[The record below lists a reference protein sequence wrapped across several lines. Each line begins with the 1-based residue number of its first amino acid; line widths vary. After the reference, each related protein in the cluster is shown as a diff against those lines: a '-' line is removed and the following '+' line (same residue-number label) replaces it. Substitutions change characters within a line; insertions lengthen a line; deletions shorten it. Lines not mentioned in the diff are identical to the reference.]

1 MSKILV
7 GLDPRTESALSEFS
21 NAAESFADDFKKS
34 LKAGGDDV
42 RKAIAQAFQIGA
54 DASAK
59 GVTKAFNNAT
69 KSVVDAQNKLLEEQK
84 KFAEEEAALQKQIDE
99 AAEESVKNEL
109 TQKKQEL
116 TKELAKRRQEANNT
130 ARKAMQAFEDQ
141 SRKSLARIEEQQ
153 KILKDAQ
160 ESSAKLLRTRL
171 QEGGELAGEALSGAL
186 TVSAEDFGKILTGSI
201 AKSGTII
208 SRMSARAL
216 ERRAAGRAPG
226 EKAGGMDAL
235 LAVGT
240 KLGPVLLGLSAVVA
254 GLAAVAFAADGQVR
268 EFNKTILEAAP
279 AVDLFGKTVFDSGF
293 NLKTSLKEIRDAAIE
308 FSDITKVSAQ
318 DALNLITKFNESGIA
333 LNQLRSEFSK
343 TGSATEAYTEMAM
356 FANTYT
362 RALGIS
368 VDDLTTQFS
377 FMFGK
382 MGMGLNSIKDSFGA
396 ITAGAQVAGLNV
408 KDFFTA
414 VSQTTSGLALYNIRL
429 DKTATQLLG
438 LMKIMD
444 KQKAQELL
452 ESKEMGG
459 QGIEERFKA
468 GMLVGGRGQ
477 KIFQAALKDQMANFT
492 KDYGDAFGD
501 VLKDKLDPKVL
512 AQMSGKEFGAL
523 QRKIEEKE
531 GVPPEQKAMASQR
544 LEKLRK
550 VAQGAQGGAM
560 GMAKGMSGLS
570 GLSDVAMRLTQG
582 MSLVGAQSLD
592 EMGYIARKNFED
604 LSGISGENFDQMASL
619 LNRYQ
624 ADPEMAGKTIPE
636 ILEAMAS
643 GKMPMT
649 EADKKLFDKISE
661 QKPKSME
668 QLAQDQVNATVSV
681 TDVLKNKIAGL
692 LESIGSTLTDI
703 FDGLANFT
711 DKFSDAKKKREERL
725 GVEQEVKG
733 AKETSGSLG
742 ESIKALESTLAAE
755 MAKPESKERDAAVA
769 ALGETV
775 STLKAQKAEADKRK
789 EIGEKTLAGM
799 GKGLSKAN
807 AEAGALGVAPSQAAP
822 GFGEAMSVA
831 GKAVLGIRSEPTRTE
846 EKVLEENIAQ
856 KDIAL
861 KKAAD
866 DIIAQKKMEDLL
878 KENEKQNI
886 EIVDTLEEGQALSQL
901 ETQYGSAVGA
911 AIGGDISF
919 LRKAIGSDKAAKA
932 LAAKAGFPV
941 DDFIYRGDGTRGTI
955 NPINKRDEFFGAKP
969 GGAIDKAING
979 GGGGVVNI
987 YISGDEAKV
996 YNVVKR
1002 VIQES
1007 GLRAPAGGR

>member
-7 GLDPRTESALSEFS
+7 GLDPGTESTLSGF
-21 NAAESFADDFKKS
+21 NKAADSFAADFKKS

-59 GVTKAFNNAT
+59 KVSLAFTNAT
-69 KSVVDAQNKLLEEQK
+69 KSVVEAQEKLLKEQE
-84 KFAEEEAALQKQIDE
+84 KFAEEEAELQKKIDE

-109 TQKKQEL
+109 KQKKQEL
-116 TKELAKRRQEANNT
+116 TNELAKRRQEANLI

-171 QEGGELAGEALSGAL
+171 QEGGESAGQALTGAL

-201 AKSGTII
+201 AKSGTIL

-235 LAVGT
+235 LAIGT

-268 EFNKTILEAAP
+268 EFNKTILDAAP

-293 NLKTSLKEIRDAAIE
+293 NLKTSLKEVRDAAVA
-308 FSDITKVSAQ
+308 FSDITKVSVQ
-318 DALNLITKFNESGIA
+318 DALNLITKFNDSGIA
-333 LNQLRSEFSK
+333 LSQLRSEFSK
-343 TGSATEAYTEMAM
+343 TGDAVGLYTEMAM

-362 RALGIS
+362 LALGIS
-368 VDDLTTQFS
+368 VEDLTTQFS

-382 MGMGLNSIKDSFGA
+382 MGMGLDSIKGSFAA

-444 KQKAQELL
+444 KEKAQELL
-452 ESKEMGG
+452 QSKEMGG

-468 GMLVGGRGQ
+468 GMLVGKRGQ

-492 KDYGDAFGD
+492 NDYGETFAETLGEIDMS
-501 VLKDKLDPKVL
+501 KLAK
-512 AQMSGKEFGAL
+512 MSGKELGGLQQAL
-523 QRKIEEKE
+523 IAEGRRK
-531 GVPPEQKAMASQR
+531 GLAPEQAAMAGQR

-550 VAQGAQGGAM
+550 TAQGAQGGAM
-560 GMAKGMSGLS
+560 NMAKGMSGLS

-604 LSGISGENFDQMASL
+604 LSGISGEKFDDMASL

-624 ADPEMAGKTIPE
+624 AQFPKDTIPQ
-636 ILEAMAS
+636 ILQRMAS
-643 GKMPMT
+643 GEVPMT
-649 EADKKLFDKISE
+649 EADKKLFDELSK

-668 QLAQDQVNATVSV
+668 QLAQDQVDATTSV
-681 TDVLKNKIAGL
+681 TDILKNKIAGL
-692 LESIGSTLTDI
+692 LESIGSSLSDI
-703 FDGLANFT
+703 FDGLSNIPLFGG
-711 DKFSDAKKKREERL
+711 DAKKKREERL
-725 GVEQEVKG
+725 GVEEEVRG

-742 ESIKALESTLAAE
+742 ESIKALESTIAAE
-755 MAKPESKERDAAVA
+755 MAKPESKERDAAVKG
-769 ALGETV
+769 LEETV
-775 STLKAQKAEADKRK
+775 TNLKAQKAEADKRK

-799 GKGLSKAN
+799 GKGKTMAQAQ
-807 AEAGALGVAPSQAAP
+807 AEVLGVTTTKTRETPAVP
-822 GFGEAMSVA
+822 GLTNLMGGQVIE
-831 GKAVLGIRSEPTRTE
+831 KTQEELLKENTAV
-846 EKVLEENIAQ
+846 

-866 DIIAQKKMEDLL
+866 DTIAQKKREDEAKEQKKRDEDLKKAL
-878 KENEKQNI
+878 
-886 EIVDTLEEGQALSQL
+886 EIKDARSLL
-901 ETQYGSAVGA
+901 TQTYGADAVMA
-911 AIGGDISF
+911 AIGGDV
-919 LRKAIGSDKAAKA
+919 KA
-932 LAAKAGFPV
+932 LKAKIGKDKGGIQTATKAGFSLQ
-941 DDFIYRGDGTRGTI
+941 DFIYRGDGTRGTI

>member
-7 GLDPRTESALSEFS
+7 GLDSRTESTLSEFS
-21 NAAESFADDFKKS
+21 NAADSFANDFKKS

-59 GVTKAFNNAT
+59 GVTKAFTNAT

-84 KFAEEEAALQKQIDE
+84 KFAEEEAELQKKIDE

-109 TQKKQEL
+109 KQKKQEL
-116 TKELAKRRQEANNT
+116 TNELAKRRQEANLI

-160 ESSAKLLRTRL
+160 ESSAKLYRTRL
-171 QEGGELAGEALSGAL
+171 QEGGELAGEALTGAL

-201 AKSGTII
+201 AKSGTIL

-268 EFNKTILEAAP
+268 EFNKTILDAAP

-293 NLKTSLKEIRDAAIE
+293 NLKTSLKEVRDAAVA

-318 DALNLITKFNESGIA
+318 DGLNLITKFNESGIA
-333 LNQLRSEFSK
+333 LSQLRSEFSK

-382 MGMGLNSIKDSFGA
+382 MGMGLDSIKDSFGA

-429 DKTATQLLG
+429 DKTAAQLVG

-444 KQKAQELL
+444 KEKAQELL
-452 ESKEMGG
+452 QSKEMGG

-477 KIFQAALKDQMANFT
+477 KIFQAALSSQMESFT
-492 KDYGDAFGD
+492 KDYGDTFGD

-512 AQMSGKEFGAL
+512 AKMSGKEFGAL
-523 QRKIEEKE
+523 QRKIEEE
-531 GVPPEQKAMASQR
+531 GAKKGLPPEQAAMAGQR

-624 ADPEMAGKTIPE
+624 AAPENAGKSIPE

-643 GKMPMT
+643 GKVPMT

-668 QLAQDQVNATVSV
+668 QIAQDQVNATTSV

-692 LESIGSTLTDI
+692 LESIGSTLSDI
-703 FDGLANFT
+703 FDGLSNIPGFGG
-711 DKFSDAKKKREERL
+711 DAKKKREQRL
-725 GVEQEVKG
+725 GVEEEVRG

-755 MAKPESKERDAAVA
+755 MAKPESKERDAAVEG
-769 ALGETV
+769 LGKTLD
-775 STLKAQKAEADKRK
+775 TLKAQKAEADKRK

-799 GKGLSKAN
+799 GKGKTMTN
-807 AEAGALGVAPSQAAP
+807 AQAEVLGVTTTKTRSTPAVPGLTGLMGGQTIEKTDEELLKETGAAK
-822 GFGEAMSVA
+822 E
-831 GKAVLGIRSEPTRTE
+831 
-846 EKVLEENIAQ
+846 IA
-856 KDIAL
+856 I
-861 KKAAD
+861 KKASD
-866 DIIAQKKMEDLL
+866 DAIAQKKMEELL

-886 EIVDTLEEGQALSQL
+886 EIVNTLEEGQALSQL

-919 LRKAIGSDKAAKA
+919 LKRAIGSDKAAKA

-941 DDFIYRGDGTRGTI
+941 EDFIYRGDGTRGTI

>member
-21 NAAESFADDFKKS
+21 NAADSFANDFKKS

-59 GVTKAFNNAT
+59 GVTKAFTNAT

-84 KFAEEEAALQKQIDE
+84 KFAEEEAELQKKIDE

-109 TQKKQEL
+109 KQKKQEL
-116 TKELAKRRQEANNT
+116 TNELAKRRQEANLI

-160 ESSAKLLRTRL
+160 ESSAKLYRTRL
-171 QEGGELAGEALSGAL
+171 QEGGELAGEALTGAL

-201 AKSGTII
+201 AKSGTIL

-268 EFNKTILEAAP
+268 EFNKTILDAAP

-293 NLKTSLKEIRDAAIE
+293 NLKTSLEEVRDAAVA

-318 DALNLITKFNESGIA
+318 DGLNLITKFNESGIA
-333 LNQLRSEFSK
+333 LSQLRSEFSK

-382 MGMGLNSIKDSFGA
+382 MGMGLDSIKDSFGA

-429 DKTATQLLG
+429 DKTAAQLVG

-444 KQKAQELL
+444 KEKAQELL
-452 ESKEMGG
+452 QSKEMGG

-477 KIFQAALKDQMANFT
+477 KIFQAALSSQMESFT
-492 KDYGDAFGD
+492 KDYGDTFGD

-512 AQMSGKEFGAL
+512 AKMSGKEFGAL
-523 QRKIEEKE
+523 QRKIEEE
-531 GVPPEQKAMASQR
+531 GAKKGLPPEQAAMAGQR

-624 ADPEMAGKTIPE
+624 AAPENAGKSIPE

-643 GKMPMT
+643 GKVPMT

-668 QLAQDQVNATVSV
+668 QIAQDQVNATTSV

-692 LESIGSTLTDI
+692 LESIGSTLSDI
-703 FDGLANFT
+703 FDGLSNIPGFGG
-711 DKFSDAKKKREERL
+711 DAKKKREQRL
-725 GVEQEVKG
+725 GVEEEVRG

-755 MAKPESKERDAAVA
+755 MAKPESKERDAAVEG
-769 ALGETV
+769 LGKTLD
-775 STLKAQKAEADKRK
+775 TLKAQKAEADKRK

-799 GKGLSKAN
+799 DKGKTMAQAQ
-807 AEAGALGVAPSQAAP
+807 AEVLGVKTTNTQFDNPEYGGA
-822 GFGEAMSVA
+822 EVEV
-831 GKAVLGIRSEPTRTE
+831 KKTDE
-846 EKVLEENIAQ
+846 ELLKENIAV
-856 KDIAL
+856 KEIAL
-861 KKAAD
+861 KKASD
-866 DIIAQKKMEDLL
+866 DAIAQKKMEELL
-878 KENEKQNI
+878 KENEKQNL
-886 EIVDTLEEGQALSQL
+886 EIVNTLEEGQALSQL

-911 AIGGDISF
+911 AIGGDRSF
-919 LRKAIGSDKAAKA
+919 LKRAIGNDKAAKA
-932 LAAKAGFPV
+932 LAAKAGFPLE
-941 DDFIYRGDGTRGTI
+941 DFIYRGDGTRGTI
-955 NPINKRDEFFGAKP
+955 NPISKRDEFFGAKP

>member
-7 GLDPRTESALSEFS
+7 GLDPGTESTLSGF
-21 NAAESFADDFKKS
+21 NKAADSFAADFKKS

-59 GVTKAFNNAT
+59 KVSLAFTNAT
-69 KSVVDAQNKLLEEQK
+69 KSVVEAQEKLLKEQE
-84 KFAEEEAALQKQIDE
+84 KFAEEEAELQKKIDE

-109 TQKKQEL
+109 KQKKQEL
-116 TKELAKRRQEANNT
+116 TNELAKRRQEANLI

-160 ESSAKLLRTRL
+160 ESSAKLYRTRL
-171 QEGGELAGEALSGAL
+171 QEGGELAGEALTGAL

-201 AKSGTII
+201 AKSGTIL

-235 LAVGT
+235 LAIGT

-268 EFNKTILEAAP
+268 EFNKTILDAAP

-293 NLKTSLKEIRDAAIE
+293 NLKTSLKEVRDAAVA
-308 FSDITKVSAQ
+308 FSDITKVSVQ
-318 DALNLITKFNESGIA
+318 DALNLITKFNDSGIA
-333 LNQLRSEFSK
+333 LSQLRSEFSK
-343 TGSATEAYTEMAM
+343 TGDAVGLYTEMAM

-362 RALGIS
+362 LALGIS
-368 VDDLTTQFS
+368 VEDLTTQFS

-382 MGMGLNSIKDSFGA
+382 MGMGLDSIKGSFAA

-444 KQKAQELL
+444 KEKAQELL
-452 ESKEMGG
+452 QSKEMGG

-468 GMLVGGRGQ
+468 GMLVRGRGQ
-477 KIFQAALKDQMANFT
+477 KIFQAALSTQMESFT
-492 KDYGDAFGD
+492 KDYGETFGD

-512 AQMSGKEFGAL
+512 AKMSGKEFGAL
-523 QRKIEEKE
+523 QRKIEEE
-531 GVPPEQKAMASQR
+531 GAKKGLPPEQAAMAGQR

-550 VAQGAQGGAM
+550 TAQGAQGGAM
-560 GMAKGMSGLS
+560 NMAKGMSGLS

-604 LSGISGENFDQMASL
+604 LSGISGEKFDDMASL

-624 ADPEMAGKTIPE
+624 ADPDMAGMTIPE

-643 GKMPMT
+643 GEVPMNA
-649 EADKKLFDKISE
+649 ADKKLFEDIAS
-661 QKPKSME
+661 KPPVSME
-668 QLAQDQVNATVSV
+668 QLAQDQVDATTSV
-681 TDVLKNKIAGL
+681 TDILKNKIAGL
-692 LESIGSTLTDI
+692 LESIGSSLSDI
-703 FDGLANFT
+703 FDGLSNIPLFGG
-711 DKFSDAKKKREERL
+711 DAKKKREERL
-725 GVEQEVKG
+725 GVEEEVRG

-742 ESIKALESTLAAE
+742 ESIKALESTIAAE
-755 MAKPESKERDAAVA
+755 MAKPESKERDAAVKG
-769 ALGETV
+769 LEETV
-775 STLKAQKAEADKRK
+775 TNLKAQKAEADKRK

-799 GKGLSKAN
+799 GKGKTMAQAQ
-807 AEAGALGVAPSQAAP
+807 AEVLGVTTTKTRETPAVP
-822 GFGEAMSVA
+822 GLTNLMGGQVIE
-831 GKAVLGIRSEPTRTE
+831 KTQEELLKENTAV
-846 EKVLEENIAQ
+846 

-861 KKAAD
+861 KKSAD
-866 DIIAQKKMEDLL
+866 DIIAQKKREDEAKEQKKRDEDLKKAL
-878 KENEKQNI
+878 
-886 EIVDTLEEGQALSQL
+886 EIKDARSLL
-901 ETQYGSAVGA
+901 TQTYGADAVMA
-911 AIGGDISF
+911 AIGGDV
-919 LRKAIGSDKAAKA
+919 KA
-932 LAAKAGFPV
+932 LKAKIGKDKGGIQTATKAGFSLQ
-941 DDFIYRGDGTRGTI
+941 DFIYRGDGTRGTI

>member
-7 GLDPRTESALSEFS
+7 GLDPGTESALSEFS
-21 NAAESFADDFKKS
+21 KAADSFANDFKKS

-59 GVTKAFNNAT
+59 SVTKAFTNAT
-69 KSVVDAQNKLLEEQK
+69 KSVVDAQKNLLKKQK
-84 KFAEEEAALQKQIDE
+84 KFADEEAELQKQIDE
-99 AAEESVKNEL
+99 ATNESVKDGL
-109 TQKKQEL
+109 KQKKQEL
-116 TKELAKRRQEANNT
+116 TNELAKRRQEANLI

-153 KILKDAQ
+153 KILKDAH
-160 ESSAKLLRTRL
+160 ESSAKLFRTRL
-171 QEGGELAGEALSGAL
+171 QEGGELAGKSLTGAL

-201 AKSGTII
+201 AKSGTIL

-216 ERRAAGRAPG
+216 ERRAAERAPG

-235 LAVGT
+235 LAIGT

-254 GLAAVAFAADGQVR
+254 GLAAVAFAADGQIR
-268 EFNKTILEAAP
+268 EFNKTILDAAP

-293 NLKTSLKEIRDAAIE
+293 NLKTSLEEVRDAAFA

-318 DALNLITKFNESGIA
+318 DGLNLILKFNDSGIA
-333 LNQLRSEFSK
+333 LSQLRSEFSK
-343 TGSATEAYTEMAM
+343 TGTATKAYTEMAM

-382 MGMGLNSIKDSFGA
+382 MGMGLDSIKGSFGA

-477 KIFQAALKDQMANFT
+477 KIFQAALSSQMGSFT
-492 KDYGDAFGD
+492 KDYGNTFGE

-512 AQMSGKEFGAL
+512 AKMSGKEFGAL
-523 QRKIEEKE
+523 QQKLIEEGSKKDL
-531 GVPPEQKAMASQR
+531 PPEQAAMAGQR

-560 GMAKGMSGLS
+560 NMAKGMSGLS

-592 EMGYIARKNFED
+592 QMGYIARKNFED
-604 LSGISGENFDQMASL
+604 LSGISGEKFDEMASL

-624 ADPEMAGKTIPE
+624 AAFPEETIPQ
-636 ILEAMAS
+636 ILERMAS
-643 GKMPMT
+643 GEVPMT
-649 EADKKLFDKISE
+649 EADKKLFDELSE
-661 QKPKSME
+661 QKPASME
-668 QLAQDQVNATVSV
+668 QLAQDQINATTSI

-692 LESIGSTLTDI
+692 LESLGSTLSDI
-703 FDGLANFT
+703 FDGLANYI
-711 DKFSDAKKKREERL
+711 DEFSDAKKRREERL
-725 GVEQEVKG
+725 GVEEEVKS
-733 AKETSGSLG
+733 AKETSGNLG
-742 ESIKALESTLAAE
+742 EPIKALESAIAAE

-775 STLKAQKAEADKRK
+775 TTLKAQKAEADKRK

-799 GKGLSKAN
+799 DKGKTKAQAQ
-807 AEAGALGVAPSQAAP
+807 AEVLGVTTTKTRTKALGR
-822 GFGEAMSVA
+822 G
-831 GKAVLGIRSEPTRTE
+831 GIAIEKIEKTDEELLKENTE
-846 EKVLEENIAQ
+846 I
-856 KDIAL
+856 KDIAF
-861 KKAAD
+861 KKASD
-866 DIIAQKKMEDLL
+866 DTIAQKKMEDLL

-886 EIVDTLEEGQALSQL
+886 EIVKTLDEGQALSQL

-919 LRKAIGSDKAAKA
+919 LRNAIGSDKAGKA
-932 LAAKAGFPV
+932 LSAKAGFRL

>member
-21 NAAESFADDFKKS
+21 NAADSFANDFKKS

-59 GVTKAFNNAT
+59 GVTKAFTNAT

-84 KFAEEEAALQKQIDE
+84 KFAEEEAALQKQIE
-99 AAEESVKNEL
+99 AADNESVKNEL
-109 TQKKQEL
+109 KQKKQEL
-116 TKELAKRRQEANNT
+116 TNELAKRRQEANLI

-160 ESSAKLLRTRL
+160 ESSAKLYRTRL
-171 QEGGELAGEALSGAL
+171 QEGGELAGEALTGAL

-201 AKSGTII
+201 AKSGTIL

-235 LAVGT
+235 LAIGT
-240 KLGPVLLGLSAVVA
+240 KLGPVLLGLSAAVA

-268 EFNKTILEAAP
+268 EFNKTILDAAP

-293 NLKTSLKEIRDAAIE
+293 NLKTSLKEVRDAAVA

-318 DALNLITKFNESGIA
+318 DGLNLITKFNDSGIA

-382 MGMGLNSIKDSFGA
+382 MGMGLDSIKGSFGA

-452 ESKEMGG
+452 ESKEMGN

-468 GMLVGGRGQ
+468 SMLVGGRGQ

-492 KDYGDAFGD
+492 KDYGETFAETLGEVDMS
-501 VLKDKLDPKVL
+501 KL
-512 AQMSGKEFGAL
+512 AQMSGKELGGLQQAL
-523 QRKIEEKE
+523 IAE
-531 GVPPEQKAMASQR
+531 GRAKGLAPEQAAMAGQR

-550 VAQGAQGGAM
+550 TAQGAQGGAM
-560 GMAKGMSGLS
+560 NMAKGMSGLS

-604 LSGISGENFDQMASL
+604 LSGISGEKFDDMASL

-624 ADPEMAGKTIPE
+624 AQFPKDTIPQ
-636 ILEAMAS
+636 ILERMAS
-643 GKMPMT
+643 GEVPMT
-649 EADKKLFDKISE
+649 EADKKLFDELSK

-668 QLAQDQVNATVSV
+668 QLAQDQINATTSV
-681 TDVLKNKIAGL
+681 TDVLKTKIAGL
-692 LESIGSTLTDI
+692 LESLGSTLSEI
-703 FDGLANFT
+703 FDGLASLIPE
-711 DKFSDAKKKREERL
+711 FSGAKKKREQRL
-725 GVEQEVKG
+725 VVEEDVKRS
-733 AKETSGSLG
+733 KELG
-742 ESIKALESTLAAE
+742 QDIPKYLKEKEDALAVE
-755 MAKPESKERDAAVA
+755 MAKPEKERNLKDVA
-769 ALGETV
+769 ALTEMV
-775 STLKAQKAEADKRK
+775 SDLRRQKAVYDKRA
-789 EIGEKTLAGM
+789 EIGQKTLEGM
-799 GKGLSKAN
+799 GKGKTKEE
-807 AEAGALGVAPSQAAP
+807 AEAEALGVELSPA
-822 GFGEAMSVA
+822 
-831 GKAVLGIRSEPTRTE
+831 
-846 EKVLEENIAQ
+846 LEEQ

-866 DIIAQKKMEDLL
+866 DVIAQKKQEGFN
-878 KENEKQNI
+878 KENEKQNDAI
-886 EIVDTLEEGQALSQL
+886 IKAMDRAEARKDLDQL
-901 ETQYGSAVGA
+901 LPGLLAEAQTGKT
-911 AIGGDISF
+911 DR
-919 LRKAIGSDKAAKA
+919 LKAALQA
-932 LAAKAGFPV
+932 DSSLAPLINRAGV
-941 DDFIYRGDGTRGTI
+941 NLQDFIYRGDGTRGTI

>member
-21 NAAESFADDFKKS
+21 NAAESFAADFKKS

-59 GVTKAFNNAT
+59 GVTKAFTNAT

-84 KFAEEEAALQKQIDE
+84 KFAEEEAALQKQIE
-99 AAEESVKNEL
+99 AADNESVKNEL
-109 TQKKQEL
+109 KQKKQEL
-116 TKELAKRRQEANNT
+116 TNELAKRRQEANLI

-160 ESSAKLLRTRL
+160 ESSAKLYRTRL
-171 QEGGELAGEALSGAL
+171 QEGGELAGEALTGAL

-201 AKSGTII
+201 AKSGTIL

-235 LAVGT
+235 LAIGT
-240 KLGPVLLGLSAVVA
+240 KLGPVLLGLSAAVA

-268 EFNKTILEAAP
+268 EFNKTILDAAP

-293 NLKTSLKEIRDAAIE
+293 NLKTSLKEVRDAAVA

-318 DALNLITKFNESGIA
+318 DGLNLITKFNDSGIA

-382 MGMGLNSIKDSFGA
+382 MGMGLDSIKGSFAA

-429 DKTATQLLG
+429 DKTTTQLVG

-444 KQKAQELL
+444 KEKAQELL
-452 ESKEMGG
+452 QSKEMGS

-477 KIFQAALKDQMANFT
+477 KIFQAALSTQMESFT
-492 KDYGDAFGD
+492 KDYGETFGD

-512 AQMSGKEFGAL
+512 AKMSGKEFGAL
-523 QRKIEEKE
+523 QRKIEEE
-531 GVPPEQKAMASQR
+531 GAAKGLAPEQAAMAGQR

-560 GMAKGMSGLS
+560 NMAKGMSGLS

-582 MSLVGAQSLD
+582 MSLVKAQSLD
-592 EMGYIARKNFED
+592 EMGYVARKNFED

-624 ADPEMAGKTIPE
+624 GAPEMAGKSIPQ

-643 GKMPMT
+643 GQMPMT
-649 EADKKLFDKISE
+649 EADKKLLDELSK

-668 QLAQDQVNATVSV
+668 QLAQDQINATTSV
-681 TDVLKNKIAGL
+681 TDVLKTKIAGL
-692 LESIGSTLTDI
+692 LESLGSTLSEI
-703 FDGLANFT
+703 FDGLASLIPE
-711 DKFSDAKKKREERL
+711 FSGAKKKREQRL
-725 GVEQEVKG
+725 GVEEDVKRS
-733 AKETSGSLG
+733 KELG
-742 ESIKALESTLAAE
+742 QDIPKYLKEKEDALAVE
-755 MAKPESKERDAAVA
+755 MAKPEKERNLKDVA
-769 ALGETV
+769 ALTEMV
-775 STLKAQKAEADKRK
+775 SDLRRQKAVYDKRA
-789 EIGEKTLAGM
+789 EIGQKTLEGM
-799 GKGLSKAN
+799 GKGKTKEE
-807 AEAGALGVAPSQAAP
+807 AEAEALGVELSPA
-822 GFGEAMSVA
+822 
-831 GKAVLGIRSEPTRTE
+831 
-846 EKVLEENIAQ
+846 LEEQ

-866 DIIAQKKMEDLL
+866 DSIAQKKQEEFN
-878 KENEKQNI
+878 KENEKQNDAI
-886 EIVDTLEEGQALSQL
+886 IKAMDRAEARKDLDQL
-901 ETQYGSAVGA
+901 LPGLLAEAQTGKT
-911 AIGGDISF
+911 DR
-919 LRKAIGSDKAAKA
+919 LKAALQA
-932 LAAKAGFPV
+932 DSSLAPLINRSGV
-941 DDFIYRGDGTRGTI
+941 NLNDFIYRGDGTRGTI

-969 GGAIDKAING
+969 GGAIDKAVNG

>member
-21 NAAESFADDFKKS
+21 NAADSFANDFKKS
-34 LKAGGDDV
+34 LKSGGDDV

-59 GVTKAFNNAT
+59 GVTKAFTNAT

-84 KFAEEEAALQKQIDE
+84 KFAEEEAELQKKIDE

-109 TQKKQEL
+109 KQKKQEL
-116 TKELAKRRQEANNT
+116 TNELAKRRQEANLI

-160 ESSAKLLRTRL
+160 ESSAKLYRTRL
-171 QEGGELAGEALSGAL
+171 QEGGELAGEALTGAL

-201 AKSGTII
+201 AKSGTIL

-216 ERRAAGRAPG
+216 KRRAAGRAPG

-268 EFNKTILEAAP
+268 EFNKTILDAAP

-293 NLKTSLKEIRDAAIE
+293 NLKTSLKEVRDAAVA

-318 DALNLITKFNESGIA
+318 DGLNLITKFNESGIA
-333 LNQLRSEFSK
+333 LSQLRSEFSK

-382 MGMGLNSIKDSFGA
+382 MGMGLGSIKDSFGA

-429 DKTATQLLG
+429 DKTAAQLVG

-444 KQKAQELL
+444 KEKAQELL
-452 ESKEMGG
+452 QSKEMGG

-477 KIFQAALKDQMANFT
+477 KIFQAALSSQMESFT
-492 KDYGDAFGD
+492 KDYGDTFGD

-512 AQMSGKEFGAL
+512 AKMSGKEFGAL
-523 QRKIEEKE
+523 QRKIEEE
-531 GVPPEQKAMASQR
+531 GAKKGLPPEQAAMAGQR

-624 ADPEMAGKTIPE
+624 AAPENAGKSIPE

-643 GKMPMT
+643 GKVPMT

-668 QLAQDQVNATVSV
+668 QLAQDQVNATTSV

-692 LESIGSTLTDI
+692 LESIGSTLSDI
-703 FDGLANFT
+703 FDGLANYI
-711 DKFSDAKKKREERL
+711 DKFSDAKEKREQRL
-725 GVEQEVKG
+725 GVEEEVRG

-742 ESIKALESTLAAE
+742 ESIKALEKTLAAE
-755 MAKPESKERDAAVA
+755 MAKPESKERDAAVEG
-769 ALGETV
+769 LGETV

-799 GKGLSKAN
+799 GKGKSMTN
-807 AEAGALGVAPSQAAP
+807 AQAEALGVATTKTISTPAVPFLTELMGGQTI
-822 GFGEAMSVA
+822 
-831 GKAVLGIRSEPTRTE
+831 GKTDE
-846 EKVLEENIAQ
+846 ELLEETGAAKEIA
-856 KDIAL
+856 I
-861 KKAAD
+861 KKASD
-866 DIIAQKKMEDLL
+866 DAIAQKKMEGLL
-878 KENEKQNI
+878 KENEKQNLD
-886 EIVDTLEEGQALSQL
+886 IVNTLEEGQALSQL

-941 DDFIYRGDGTRGTI
+941 EDFIYRGDGTRGTI

>member
-21 NAAESFADDFKKS
+21 NAAESFANDFKKS

-59 GVTKAFNNAT
+59 GVTKAFTNAT

-84 KFAEEEAALQKQIDE
+84 KFAEEEAELQKKIE
-99 AAEESVKNEL
+99 AADNESVKNEL
-109 TQKKQEL
+109 KQKKQEL
-116 TKELAKRRQEANNT
+116 TNELAKRRQEANLI

-160 ESSAKLLRTRL
+160 ESSAKLYRTRL
-171 QEGGELAGEALSGAL
+171 QEGGELAGEALTGAL

-201 AKSGTII
+201 AKSGTIL

-235 LAVGT
+235 LAIGT
-240 KLGPVLLGLSAVVA
+240 KLGPVLLGLSAAVA

-268 EFNKTILEAAP
+268 EFNKTILDAAP

-293 NLKTSLKEIRDAAIE
+293 NLKTSLKEVRDAAVA

-318 DALNLITKFNESGIA
+318 DGLNLITKFNDSGIA

-382 MGMGLNSIKDSFGA
+382 MGMGLDSIKGSFGA

-444 KQKAQELL
+444 KEKAQELL
-452 ESKEMGG
+452 QSKEMGN

-492 KDYGDAFGD
+492 KDYGETFAETLGEVDMS
-501 VLKDKLDPKVL
+501 KLAK
-512 AQMSGKEFGAL
+512 MSGKELGGLQQAL
-523 QRKIEEKE
+523 IAEGRRK
-531 GVPPEQKAMASQR
+531 GLAPEQATMAGQR

-550 VAQGAQGGAM
+550 TAQGAQGGAM
-560 GMAKGMSGLS
+560 NMAKGMSGLS

-604 LSGISGENFDQMASL
+604 LSGISGEKFDDMASL

-624 ADPEMAGKTIPE
+624 AQFPKDTIPQ
-636 ILEAMAS
+636 ILERMAS
-643 GKMPMT
+643 GEVPMT
-649 EADKKLFDKISE
+649 EADKKLFDELSK

-668 QLAQDQVNATVSV
+668 QLAQDQINATTSV
-681 TDVLKNKIAGL
+681 TDVLKTKIAGL
-692 LESIGSTLTDI
+692 LESLGSTLSEI
-703 FDGLANFT
+703 FDGLASLIPE
-711 DKFSDAKKKREERL
+711 FSGAKKKREQRL
-725 GVEQEVKG
+725 GVEEDVKRS
-733 AKETSGSLG
+733 KELG
-742 ESIKALESTLAAE
+742 QDIPKYLKEKEDALAVE
-755 MAKPESKERDAAVA
+755 MAKPEKERNLKDVA
-769 ALGETV
+769 ALTEMV
-775 STLKAQKAEADKRK
+775 SDLRRQKAVYDKRA
-789 EIGEKTLAGM
+789 EIGQKTLEGM
-799 GKGLSKAN
+799 GKGKTKEE
-807 AEAGALGVAPSQAAP
+807 AEAEALGVELSPA
-822 GFGEAMSVA
+822 
-831 GKAVLGIRSEPTRTE
+831 
-846 EKVLEENIAQ
+846 LEEQ

-866 DIIAQKKMEDLL
+866 DAIAQKKQEEFNKENVKQNDALL
-878 KENEKQNI
+878 KAK
-886 EIVDTLEEGQALSQL
+886 DREEARKDLDQL
-901 ETQYGSAVGA
+901 LPGLLAEAQTGKT
-911 AIGGDISF
+911 DR
-919 LRKAIGSDKAAKA
+919 LKAALQA
-932 LAAKAGFPV
+932 DSSLAPLINRAGV
-941 DDFIYRGDGTRGTI
+941 NLNDFIYRGDGTRGTI

-969 GGAIDKAING
+969 GGAIDKAVNG